1 LILLKEDILGK
12 LKIILRG
19 TDGHVGGE
27 EVNNVV
33 NKNAIKA

>member
-12 LKIILRG
+12 LKITLRG

-27 EVNNVV
+27 EV
-33 NKNAIKA
+33 